1 MITKEYA
8 EGLTEV
14 LTILDNAETEYSEKI
29 PKQLM
34 AFFRENAANDYTPNI
49 DTSSEIKDMN
59 LKKETKQIL
68 SIIYM
73 NYWTKNEEEKN
84 EFKSVLKENQRLIDE
99 EIREKYN
106 PDKIFENKSE
116 IPIKSVSAKPVLPE
130 ESLVE
135 YKPSFWKNFI
145 SKIKEWVKGVK
156 RDNNI

>member
-14 LTILDNAETEYSEKI
+14 LTILDNAETEYTEKI

-34 AFFRENAANDYTPNI
+34 NFFRANASNDYTPNI
-49 DTSSEIKDMN
+49 DTNQEIKDMN

-68 SIIYM
+68 SVIYM
-73 NYWTKNEEEKN
+73 NYWTKSEEEKK
-84 EFKSVLKENQRLIDE
+84 EFKGILKDNQKLVDA

-106 PDKIFENKSE
+106 PDKIFDNQQAYTPPTATV
-116 IPIKSVSAKPVLPE
+116 ITDSVKPE

-135 YKPSFWKNFI
+135 YKPNFFRKII
-145 SKIKEWVKGVK
+145 SKIKSLFNK
-156 RDNNI
+156 